1 MSKLNSLWVISQVDT
16 TEASD
21 TTNYEQCMHEIAKF
35 DNVEDFWQ
43 IFSHLKKP
51 SELGEGVELEL
62 FREGYRPIWED
73 PVNKECGKWYII
85 TTINQTCDILWEQ
98 SVLALIGE
106 QFDENIVGIVIK
118 KKEIGGIHS
127 YWIKTSEMKK
137 MNEVAANIDEKLKL
151 PDGTKIFFKYH
162 DGAKKSVKPY
172 YAENDSS
179 HRN

>member
-1 MSKLNSLWVISQVDT
+1 MSNLNSLWVISQVDT
-16 TEASD
+16 TEAND
-21 TTNYEQCMHEIAKF
+21 TTNYEQCLHEIAKF

-51 SELGEGVELEL
+51 SELSEGVELQL

-73 PVNKECGKWYII
+73 PINKECGKWYII
-85 TTINQTCDILWEQ
+85 ATNNQTGDLLWEQ

-118 KKEIGGIHS
+118 TNSNGSVHS
-127 YWIKTSEMKK
+127 YWIKTSEYKK
-137 MNEVAANIDEKLKL
+137 MNDVAANIAHTLNL
-151 PDGTKIFFKYH
+151 PEGTQIGFKYH
-162 DGAKKSVKPY
+162 DRAKKNVKAFY
-172 YAENDSS
+172 VGDNNS